1 MSLWLEAAVPDVS
14 PDSATELWKTEPQ
27 DAGDQGGNTCILREE
42 ARMPQSTGGALRIGL
57 ESSEP
62 TALLPRAETLPEPT
76 EQVFALRLQDKKL
89 PPLLS
94 EIWDVHE

>member
-1 MSLWLEAAVPDVS
+1 MFQTLAWVRGWPDHSQYWLFRQSWLCRAGPLTGWTCLLSRQDQLRFPRMLMKLVSLRTL
-14 PDSATELWKTEPQ
+14 
-27 DAGDQGGNTCILREE
+27 
-42 ARMPQSTGGALRIGL
+42 
-57 ESSEP
+57 SSVHS
-62 TALLPRAETLPEPT
+62 

>member
-1 MSLWLEAAVPDVS
+1 MPPAAHTSLLFPLQDQLRFPRMLMKLVS
-14 PDSATELWKTEPQ
+14 
-27 DAGDQGGNTCILREE
+27 LR
-42 ARMPQSTGGALRIGL
+42 TL
-57 ESSEP
+57 SSVHS
-62 TALLPRAETLPEPT
+62 